1 LNSSSTSAPAARATI
16 APEAQPIVERYVTAT
31 GGRAALDAEHS
42 LRVKGRLN
50 TIELRGQSFLWLPDL
65 SRPDPLFIIPIVM
78 GLSMFGLS
86 KMGQRGIPPNPQM
99 KMMVYMM
106 PVMMTV
112 FFFNLASGLN
122 LYYAVSNLASI
133 PQQWLISEE
142 RMKLSALREGSP
154 KK

>member
-1 LNSSSTSAPAARATI
+1 
-16 APEAQPIVERYVTAT
+16 
-31 GGRAALDAEHS
+31 
-42 LRVKGRLN
+42 
-50 TIELRGQSFLWLPDL
+50 
-65 SRPDPLFIIPIVM
+65 
-78 GLSMFGLS
+78 MFGLS

-142 RMKLSALREGSP
+142 RMKLAALRNGGTAIT